1 MKALYIHGF
10 NSAGFGG
17 KVNVLRQ
24 FWGPEVVN
32 PSLPTSP
39 QEAMALLNYL
49 APQLKAPDFC
59 VVGSSLGGLYAL
71 QLACN
76 HGVNALLINPGFLN
90 LKTGLAYALGELTN
104 YKTQETHVFTEADLD
119 YLEGLELTTQD
130 YKHIASHVWAYFDAG
145 DEVLPSHQ
153 NARFLSEHGIYTQVY
168 EGGNHQF
175 EHMTDMLNDFA
186 QRLLLPD

>member
-17 KVNVLRQ
+17 KVNDLRQ

-39 QEAMALLNYL
+39 KEAMALLHYL
-49 APQLKAPDFC
+49 APKLKAPDFC

-71 QLACN
+71 QLALR

-90 LKTGLAYALGELTN
+90 LKTGLAYALGEITN
-104 YKTQETHVFTEADLD
+104 YKTQETHLFTEADLD
-119 YLEGLELTTQD
+119 FLEKLELTAQE
-130 YKHIASHVWAYFDAG
+130 YGQIASHVWAYFDAD

-153 NARFLSEHGIYTQVY
+153 NAQFLNQYGIHTHVY

-175 EHMTDMLNDFA
+175 EHMKDMLEDFTRCL
-186 QRLLLPD
+186 QFTD